1 MTIDINYV
9 DYLNENINRLYE
21 VEGSTIAFSDRKYI
35 EKGSYKIK
43 TYKLEYKKRFETAKR
58 IDELN
63 EERQKKII
71 FQME

>member
-1 MTIDINYV
+1 MRIFIILFLQLILVSCSYQFDIFLKQN
-9 DYLNENINRLYE
+9 
-21 VEGSTIAFSDRKYI
+21 SS
-35 EKGSYKIK
+35 
-43 TYKLEYKKRFETAKR
+43 EYKKRFETAKR